1 MPFDSTLINQAN
13 FTTHFIQTIVIGTGG
28 LCTAILAIFGVWGKI
43 IKPYLDKK
51 EAARNLKLEE
61 AKKKAEETYKLIK
74 NQELFF
80 SHIDAMT
87 NKLNVIMSEFK
98 PNGGSTLRDKVVE
111 IGNDI
116 KVIIG
121 ERDATFQLSN
131 DAMFK
136 SDKNGHCI
144 AANLALCNLLGAT
157 PEQMLG
163 HGWLNFISE
172 SDRARVQQEWNN
184 MIVGGVEISSYYYV
198 DNPITGE
205 MFPAHYRAIVARD
218 KAGEIVSVIGLIERE
233 EDTQ

>member
-1 MPFDSTLINQAN
+1 MPFDSTLISHAN
-13 FTTHFIQTIVIGTGG
+13 FTTHFVQTIVIGTGG

-51 EAARNLKLEE
+51 EAARNLKAEE
-61 AKKKAEETYKLIK
+61 AKNKADETFRLIK

-80 SHIDAMT
+80 GHIDSM
-87 NKLNVIMSEFK
+87 NSKLNDIMFEFR

-116 KVIIG
+116 KVIKG

-136 SDKNGHCI
+136 SDKNGHCV

-157 PEQMLG
+157 QEQMLG

-184 MIVGGVEISSYYYV
+184 IIQDGVEISSYYYV